1 MRLTSLA
8 LLFPGLIA
16 AYVIAVH
23 FGQRSVMFPRP
34 WGATPVS
41 LGPAERVEFG
51 SPPALGYLLPPSGKT
66 ERPFPLIIF
75 AHGNAELAEMWIDQ
89 FDEVRSWGWGVLL
102 LEYPGYGGT
111 PGSPS
116 EKRIRQAALAAFDW
130 AANDSRIAGDRIVAY
145 GRSLG
150 GGAAASLA
158 AERPI
163 AGLILESSFTSVRP
177 LAARFLVPG
186 WLVRDPFDNLA
197 ALRQYRGPLLVVHG
211 LEDEIVPV
219 NEGRKLAAAVAGAEI
234 HLLECGHNDC
244 PRPWVRMRQFLE
256 ARGLITSTSGGK
268 PAA

>member
-1 MRLTSLA
+1 MVAFEARLVDFQITGLDSYAEAQELA
-8 LLFPGLIA
+8 LLMRAG
-16 AYVIAVH
+16 
-23 FGQRSVMFPRP
+23 
-34 WGATPVS
+34 
-41 LGPAERVEFG
+41 
-51 SPPALGYLLPPSGKT
+51 
-66 ERPFPLIIF
+66 
-75 AHGNAELAEMWIDQ
+75 
-89 FDEVRSWGWGVLL
+89 
-102 LEYPGYGGT
+102 
-111 PGSPS
+111 
-116 EKRIRQAALAAFDW
+116 ALAAPMYFVEERTLGPTLGAQNIESGINSLILGFVLVLGFMGELPLW
-130 AANDSRIAGDRIVAY
+130 LVIADDRIVAY

-150 GGAAASLA
+150 GGVAASLA

-244 PRPWVRMRQFLE
+244 PRPWGLMRQFLE
-256 ARGLITSTSGGK
+256 ARGLMTSTSGGK